1 MWHLCLSDIQLQHSK
16 EIVIDIFPTID
27 IEFAIIPLRIITGL
41 IMLDSGIGKWSRG
54 ISGTGRWFE
63 SLGFPAPQLLAR
75 FVATVEAICGL
86 LLIIGFFTQVS
97 ALLIMF
103 NMFVA
108 TLVQKYKLHA
118 PFQGGDVQGYE
129 LDILLMLSAFTLV
142 MTGGGSFSIDAI
154 ITQ

>member
-1 MWHLCLSDIQLQHSK
+1 
-16 EIVIDIFPTID
+16 
-27 IEFAIIPLRIITGL
+27 
-41 IMLDSGIGKWSRG
+41 MLDSGIGKWSRG
-54 ISGTGRWFE
+54 ISGTGHWFE

-154 ITQ
+154 ISQ

>member
-1 MWHLCLSDIQLQHSK
+1 
-16 EIVIDIFPTID
+16 
-27 IEFAIIPLRIITGL
+27 
-41 IMLDSGIGKWSRG
+41 
-54 ISGTGRWFE
+54 
-63 SLGFPAPQLLAR
+63 
-75 FVATVEAICGL
+75 
-86 LLIIGFFTQVS
+86 
-97 ALLIMF
+97 
-103 NMFVA
+103 MFVA